1 MKCSFAIV
9 YGSVNFLRSHK
20 FQTAKTQ
27 GLAFIARI
35 RTKAT
40 HDNTQTW
47 SRQTVIHT
55 NLLVWVSG
63 SQIKLHGF
71 EFECVLNDFNS
82 L

>member
-1 MKCSFAIV
+1 MKKQFDEMLVCYRMWCSK
-9 YGSVNFLRSHK
+9 FL
-20 FQTAKTQ
+20 TAKTQ
-27 GLAFIARI
+27 GIAYIARI